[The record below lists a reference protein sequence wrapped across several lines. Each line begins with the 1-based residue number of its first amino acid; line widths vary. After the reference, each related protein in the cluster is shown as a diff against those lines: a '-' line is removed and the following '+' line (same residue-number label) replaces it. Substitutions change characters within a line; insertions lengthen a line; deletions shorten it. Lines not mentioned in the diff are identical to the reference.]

1 MNRCKGRGKGK
12 RQALMASSKSKII
25 AEDASDLDKARKFID
40 MQHEELV
47 KQQFEI
53 VRLKETIKTL
63 TSKKES

>member
-1 MNRCKGRGKGK
+1 
-12 RQALMASSKSKII
+12 MASSKSKII